1 MANELEA
8 LIRQIV
14 SDIEG
19 GKGKC
24 YTILC
29 ASYIIYT

>member
-14 SDIEG
+14 SDRR
-19 GKGKC
+19 GKGKY